1 MQHSLIA
8 LAALAVFVSFSGV
21 PLVARA
27 DQPVRCEVTR
37 EGKKTITNAAN
48 AEACTKMGGQVVA
61 VKEKNK
67 DKEKE
72 VEMEMEKETD

>member
-8 LAALAVFVSFSGV
+8 LATLTAFVSLSGV
-21 PLVARA
+21 TSVARA
-27 DQPVRCEVTR
+27 DQPVRCEVIR

-61 VKEKNK
+61 VKEKEK
-67 DKEKE
+67 EREKEMEKE
-72 VEMEMEKETD
+72 VEKEAD

>member
-1 MQHSLIA
+1 MHHSLIA

-37 EGKKTITNAAN
+37 EGKKTITSAAN

-61 VKEKNK
+61 VKEKK
-67 DKEKE
+67 EKEKE
-72 VEMEMEKETD
+72 VEKEKEAD

>member
-8 LAALAVFVSFSGV
+8 LAALAAFVSFSGV
-21 PLVARA
+21 AWVARA
-27 DQPVRCEVTR
+27 DQPVRCEVVR

-61 VKEKNK
+61 VKEKEKENE
-67 DKEKE
+67 KEKE
-72 VEMEMEKETD
+72 AD

>member
-1 MQHSLIA
+1 MQHFLIA
-8 LAALAVFVSFSGV
+8 LAALAAFASFSGV
-21 PLVARA
+21 SSVARA

-37 EGKKTITNAAN
+37 EGKKTITSAAN

-61 VKEKNK
+61 VKEK

-72 VEMEMEKETD
+72 KEKEMEKEAD